1 MLTPTDYRPAQNY
14 NRLREKPPP
23 MSREERWA
31 DSPFFPGDLVVD
43 QDNPWGEG
51 VVVALPNK
59 NADEWN
65 VPGRGRLSED
75 NPEYPE
81 DDDVVCILF
90 RDTLDEEFPYYSGVK
105 PLSLSNLSKE
115 GVKFYSFPGE
125 RLRQVGKIEPHD
137 IPLSKVLPSP
147 YHSRTFDVD
156 EEIRLIAELDRG
168 DGLPKPALLRV
179 VDGGYFTIL
188 NGHKR
193 IWAAHVL
200 GYNTVK
206 ARCMYL
212 DDLHAAQIFA
222 SRHLDQH
229 PEEREHTDPSQTA
242 AIEALRDDWGETAS
256 QISGVPPSDQ
266 Y

>member
-1 MLTPTDYRPAQNY
+1 
-14 NRLREKPPP
+14 
-23 MSREERWA
+23 MSREERWG

-43 QDNPWGEG
+43 QDNPWSEG
-51 VVVALPNK
+51 IVVDLPNK

-65 VPGRGRLSED
+65 VPGIGRLSED
-75 NPEYPE
+75 NPDYPE

-125 RLRQVGKIEPHD
+125 RLRKVGKIEPHD

-156 EEIRLIAELDRG
+156 EEIRLIAELDREG
-168 DGLPKPALLRV
+168 GLPKPALLRV
-179 VDGGYFTIL
+179 VDDGYFTIL

-193 IWAAHVL
+193 IWAANVL

-256 QISGVPPSDQ
+256 QIPGVPPSDQ